1 MQTGFR
7 TNFSWKRGF
16 SMMLLTLFSFSV
28 AVAQVLVRGT
38 VVDQTGESVPGASIQ
53 IKGGTQGTITDLD
66 GKFSL
71 NAPNKKSILIVSFI
85 GYVTQELPVETAK
98 PMSIILKEDTKTLD
112 EVVIV
117 GYQEVKKK
125 DLTGAVAKVNMED
138 LLKTPASSF
147 DQTLG
152 GRIAGVNVSS
162 GEGMPGGTMNI
173 VIRGNNSLTQ
183 DNSPLYVIDGF
194 PVEDPAIAAT
204 INPSDAESVE
214 VLKDASA
221 TAIYG
226 TRGINGV
233 IVLKL
238 KTPQQMK
245 EEKTI
250 KQIDE
255 LLKPRGV
262 DRRNA
267 RYYINGKEVPA
278 STAYQTNIE
287 QMEVK
292 TGADGTLEIYIK
304 PMIFIR
310 GEYE

>member
-1 MQTGFR
+1 MR
-7 TNFSWKRGF
+7 RGKQIHQGYSF
-16 SMMLLTLFSFSV
+16 FWGVFLLLVMSAAISIHAEAPFMKELVIFKDTLKNDT
-28 AVAQVLVRGT
+28 L
-38 VVDQTGESVPGASIQ
+38 
-53 IKGGTQGTITDLD
+53 
-66 GKFSL
+66 
-71 NAPNKKSILIVSFI
+71 
-85 GYVTQELPVETAK
+85 VTQSPKKDGTLVIRDRIPIPSNEPLYIVNGLELPYEIFAALN
-98 PMSIILKEDTKTLD
+98 PMHIESIDI
-112 EVVIV
+112 
-117 GYQEVKKK
+117 
-125 DLTGAVAKVNMED
+125 
-138 LLKTPASSF
+138 
-147 DQTLG
+147 
-152 GRIAGVNVSS
+152 
-162 GEGMPGGTMNI
+162 
-173 VIRGNNSLTQ
+173 
-183 DNSPLYVIDGF
+183 
-194 PVEDPAIAAT
+194 
-204 INPSDAESVE
+204 
-214 VLKDASA
+214 LKDASA

-238 KTPQQMK
+238 KTPQQVK

-267 RYYINGKEVPA
+267 RYYIDGKEVPA

>member
-1 MQTGFR
+1 MRQG
-7 TNFSWKRGF
+7 KRIYRGYSF
-16 SMMLLTLFSFSV
+16 FWGVFLLLVISAAISIHAETSFMKELVIFKDTLKNDT
-28 AVAQVLVRGT
+28 LVTRSPKKDGT
-38 VVDQTGESVPGASIQ
+38 LVVRDRFPIPSNEP
-53 IKGGTQGTITDLD
+53 LY
-66 GKFSL
+66 
-71 NAPNKKSILIVSFI
+71 IVNGI
-85 GYVTQELPVETAK
+85 ELPYEIFAALN
-98 PMSIILKEDTKTLD
+98 PMHIESIDI
-112 EVVIV
+112 
-117 GYQEVKKK
+117 
-125 DLTGAVAKVNMED
+125 
-138 LLKTPASSF
+138 
-147 DQTLG
+147 
-152 GRIAGVNVSS
+152 
-162 GEGMPGGTMNI
+162 
-173 VIRGNNSLTQ
+173 
-183 DNSPLYVIDGF
+183 
-194 PVEDPAIAAT
+194 
-204 INPSDAESVE
+204 
-214 VLKDASA
+214 LKDASA

-238 KTPQQMK
+238 KTPQQVK
-245 EEKTI
+245 EEKAI

-267 RYYINGKEVPA
+267 RYYIDGKEVPA

>member
-1 MQTGFR
+1 MRQRKQIHQGYSF
-7 TNFSWKRGF
+7 FWGVF
-16 SMMLLTLFSFSV
+16 LLLVMSAAISIHAEAPFMKELVIFKDTLKNDT
-28 AVAQVLVRGT
+28 L
-38 VVDQTGESVPGASIQ
+38 
-53 IKGGTQGTITDLD
+53 
-66 GKFSL
+66 
-71 NAPNKKSILIVSFI
+71 
-85 GYVTQELPVETAK
+85 VTQSP
-98 PMSIILKEDTKTLD
+98 
-112 EVVIV
+112 
-117 GYQEVKKK
+117 KK
-125 DLTGAVAKVNMED
+125 DG
-138 LLKTPASSF
+138 
-147 DQTLG
+147 TL
-152 GRIAGVNVSS
+152 
-162 GEGMPGGTMNI
+162 
-173 VIRGNNSLTQ
+173 VIR
-183 DNSPLYVIDGF
+183 DRIPI
-194 PVEDPAIAAT
+194 
-204 INPSDAESVE
+204 PSNEPF
-214 VLKDASA
+214 
-221 TAIYG
+221 YG

>member
-1 MQTGFR
+1 MRQG
-7 TNFSWKRGF
+7 KRIYRGYSF
-16 SMMLLTLFSFSV
+16 FWGVFLLLVISAAISIHAETSFMKELVIFKDTLKNDT
-28 AVAQVLVRGT
+28 LVTRSPKKDGT
-38 VVDQTGESVPGASIQ
+38 LVIRDRIPIPSNEP
-53 IKGGTQGTITDLD
+53 LY
-66 GKFSL
+66 
-71 NAPNKKSILIVSFI
+71 IVN
-85 GYVTQELPVETAK
+85 GLELPYEIFAALN
-98 PMSIILKEDTKTLD
+98 PMHIESIDI
-112 EVVIV
+112 
-117 GYQEVKKK
+117 
-125 DLTGAVAKVNMED
+125 
-138 LLKTPASSF
+138 
-147 DQTLG
+147 
-152 GRIAGVNVSS
+152 
-162 GEGMPGGTMNI
+162 
-173 VIRGNNSLTQ
+173 
-183 DNSPLYVIDGF
+183 
-194 PVEDPAIAAT
+194 
-204 INPSDAESVE
+204 
-214 VLKDASA
+214 LKDASA

-238 KTPQQMK
+238 KTPQQVK

-267 RYYINGKEVPA
+267 RYYIDGKEVPA